1 MSAQAKPDGLLAKYK
16 LLGAVIDAEWSTALD
31 HKIISHVIERY
42 RSDHGNSRASLRYLA
57 QATGAQTEKEMDAR
71 RNKIISSVRRLATHG
86 VISVARAGGGTRP
99 TEYALNF
106 GFGTEIS
113 SGAQEVTSNQD
124 SSGALQVT
132 ATGAQQVTSSLSS
145 GALQVTESL
154 LQEPV
159 TRPVTERET
168 PAGALDGLT
177 PAAAPAGDKSE
188 PRAGFDE
195 LWAAWGRKEKRAD
208 ARHAYAKLAPDPE
221 LHSTL
226 TAAATAWTAAYA
238 AIDRE
243 KKFQKHLHTW
253 LNDQCWEE
261 DLPTAYETRTT
272 KRTARAAKA
281 QGNTDDDSGDAPTG
295 RQTVEIVGSDAGDG
309 FVSFSHRVR
318 GGKHDGREFTH
329 RIKLSD
335 STGGDLEGMETF
347 RQLREATGIISPNDT
362 GEFHGKVLCAIVS
375 NAGSIRYEAG
385 AAPARK

>member
-1 MSAQAKPDGLLAKYK
+1 MSVIERTGTTNKPDGLLAKYK
-16 LLGAVIDAEWSTALD
+16 LLGAVIDADWSTGLD
-31 HKIISHVIERY
+31 HKIASHVIERY

-57 QATGAQTEKEMDAR
+57 EAAGATSVKAKDAR
-71 RNKIISSVRRLATHG
+71 RNKIIASMRRLAKHG
-86 VISVARAGGGTRP
+86 VISITRQGVGTRP

-106 GFGTEIS
+106 GFGTEIA
-113 SGAQEVTSNQD
+113 SGAQQVTST
-124 SSGALQVT
+124 SGAQQVT
-132 ATGAQQVTSSLSS
+132 STGAQQVTSSLSS

-177 PAAAPAGDKSE
+177 PAAAPAGAKSG
-188 PRAGFDE
+188 PPAGFDE

-208 ARHAYAKLAPDPE
+208 ARRSYGQLAPNAE
-221 LHSTL
+221 LHATMIE
-226 TAAATAWTAAYA
+226 AATAWTATYA

-243 KKFQKHLHTW
+243 KKYQKFLHTW
-253 LNDQCWEE
+253 IDGECWLEA
-261 DLPTAYETRTT
+261 LPTAYETRTT
-272 KRTARAAKA
+272 KRTAKA
-281 QGNTDDDSGDAPTG
+281 NANTGDNAPTG
-295 RQTVEIVGSDAGDG
+295 RHTVGIVGSDAGDG
-309 FVSFSHRVR
+309 FLSFSHRVR

-375 NAGSIRYEAG
+375 NAGGIRYEAG
-385 AAPARK
+385 AAPA